1 MGGGYRDRGYG
12 GGDRY
17 GGGSRDRYQ
26 DRYDDRRDDR
36 DRYYER
42 RGPPPPSY
50 DRGYPDERRG
60 GYDSYPPTNSYGK
73 RPRPRS
79 PSPYERDSRP
89 RREYR
94 SRSREY
100 ERKII
105 ESKCICKAN
114 SLKIALTVG
123 GI

>member
-1 MGGGYRDRGYG
+1 MGGGRGGYRDRGYG

-17 GGGSRDRYQ
+17 GGGSRDRYHEDRYR

-42 RGPPPPSY
+42 RG
-50 DRGYPDERRG
+50 YPDERR
-60 GYDSYPPTNSYGK
+60 YDSYPPTNSYGK

-100 ERKII
+100 ERRY
-105 ESKCICKAN
+105 
-114 SLKIALTVG
+114 
-123 GI
+123 